1 MKLFKTIS
9 VYLLIIG
16 TGIGIGYLAPRLPNV
31 LKAKYTEGE
40 YSRFFP
46 NQSKSVVL
54 YGTASC
60 SFCRSSREFFKAN
73 NIEFFDVDVQTSE
86 IAAKKHAELGGG
98 GVPVI
103 IIGNRLIRGFQP
115 DVFQEALKT
124 LNKTKIN

>member
-1 MKLFKTIS
+1 MKLLKTIS

-16 TGIGIGYLAPRLPNV
+16 TGIAIGYLAPRLPN
-31 LKAKYTEGE
+31 LWKAKYTEGE

-60 SFCRSSREFFKAN
+60 SFCRSTRDFFKAN
-73 NIEFFDVDVQTSE
+73 KIDFFDVDVQKSE
-86 IAAKKHAELGGG
+86 LAFKKHAELGGG
-98 GVPVI
+98 GVPVV

-115 DVFQEALKT
+115 EVFQDALKT
-124 LNKTKIN
+124 LDKAQTK